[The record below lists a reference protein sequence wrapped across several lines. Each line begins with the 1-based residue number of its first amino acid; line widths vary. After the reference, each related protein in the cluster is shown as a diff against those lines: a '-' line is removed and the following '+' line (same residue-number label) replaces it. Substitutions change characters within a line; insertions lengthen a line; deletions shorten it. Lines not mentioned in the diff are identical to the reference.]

1 MREETRR
8 RAKNLRAEPTAAEE
22 PAALLELGRRLQRL
36 QDLSAPARL
45 REEALARALA
55 APIPNRRRV
64 IPLRARPAEWAVVV
78 ARLAASALVAFGT
91 AYGTVAVSAASLPNS
106 PLYPVKLFVEDIR
119 VAVAPIDQRPDLY
132 VELAV
137 RRVEETETLLQTGR
151 IVEAERAVESAN
163 RQIAAARAAADQRSR
178 VGPSNEVLA
187 STSERVQKV
196 TEALTHRG
204 GTSPAILPEPGPSGR
219 PAPSTG
225 SDGRVGRPGDPSGPT
240 GSAAIGVQ
248 PPVDAIVPSGPAD
261 DQVTR
266 GGVSAPGASEAGL
279 VRPGTGF
286 VVIESGDPA
295 RVQPMPTPAQLV
307 APIATFE
314 RLDPAGSGAARTEAT
329 ATRTATPTE
338 TTVPRVPPGPPG
350 SSAPGA
356 DGSSII
362 IIPGR
367 PSPQPPR

>member
-1 MREETRR
+1 MRDEMQR

-22 PAALLELGRRLQRL
+22 PAALLELGRRLQQL
-36 QDLSAPARL
+36 QDLSAPVRL
-45 REEALARALA
+45 REEALARVLA

-119 VAVAPIDQRPDLY
+119 VAVAPFDQKPALY

-151 IVEAERAVESAN
+151 IVEAERAIEGAN
-163 RQIAAARAAADQRSR
+163 RQIAVARAAADQSSKA
-178 VGPSNEVLA
+178 GPSSQTLA

-196 TEALTHRG
+196 TEALTQRSG
-204 GTSPAILPEPGPSGR
+204 PSPAILPEPGPSGR
-219 PAPSTG
+219 PVPSA
-225 SDGRVGRPGDPSGPT
+225 
-240 GSAAIGVQ
+240 GSAAIGIQ
-248 PPVDAIVPSGPAD
+248 PPVDAVVPAGPAD
-261 DQVTR
+261 DQLIR
-266 GGVSAPGASEAGL
+266 SGVSAPGASEPGL
-279 VRPGTGF
+279 VRPGAGF
-286 VVIESGDPA
+286 DVIDVGDPA
-295 RVQPMPTPAQLV
+295 RVQPTATVAPLV

-314 RLDPAGSGAARTEAT
+314 RVEPSGSAAARPAAT

-338 TTVPRVPPGPPG
+338 TPLPRVPPGPTG
-350 SSAPGA
+350 ASSAPGA

-362 IIPGR
+362 IIPSR